1 MKAYGKTMDME
12 KKRTEAD
19 PEKDYQFE
27 EGTLFFTRKAERK
40 FFFLLTVIM
49 LLSGILVKTGIF

>member
-1 MKAYGKTMDME
+1 MDME